1 MRVPMVGSTTLCMK
15 CCSALMGVALLLA
28 PPVPAIAEQG
38 KGVGYDTIQQLQSE
52 KKKQRKKAQKALIE
66 AGDTSL
72 VPGLVDS
79 LFFIPR
85 EQRAEAL
92 EVLEALTGAE
102 LGTRYFDWVE
112 WVGAHPEIEPRSGY
126 AQFKA
131 ELLSRIDPRYTEILY
146 EGVPARVRLT
156 EVVWG
161 GVRVDEIPTL
171 MNPDTI
177 PALDAEYLGDGEL
190 VFGAAVNGEYR
201 AYPLRIM
208 DWHELLNDEIGGEP
222 VALSYCTL
230 CRSGILFHS
239 RAADGKQRVFG
250 TSGLLYRSNKLMFDH
265 DTESLWSNLTGE
277 PVVGKLAEDPVG
289 LEVLPL
295 TLTTWGEW
303 RWRHPTTTVL
313 DLEPLAFYYPFDYQ
327 PGSADEARSGV
338 SFPVWKKDPRLQ
350 RNEEVYVLRI
360 EGSPKAFVV
369 EAALAAGVV
378 NDSVGASPIVLV
390 ADSRSGSIRAYERG
404 DRRFRWS
411 EADELVDDRDLV
423 WNLTEDALISSENE
437 AVRLQRLPGHV
448 AFWFGWYGFY
458 PDTEV
463 WDGGG

>member
-1 MRVPMVGSTTLCMK
+1 MLHSPKLRCKSL
-15 CCSALMGVALLLA
+15 SAAFSAALLLA
-28 PPVPAIAEQG
+28 PLFPAAAEDGQ
-38 KGVGYDTIQQLQSE
+38 GVGYDTIRQLESE
-52 KKKQRKKAQKALIE
+52 KRKQRKKAQKALIE
-66 AGDTSL
+66 AGDPSL

-85 EQRAEAL
+85 EQRDEAL
-92 EVLEALTGAE
+92 EVLEALTGAD
-102 LGTRYFDWVE
+102 LGVRYFDWVE
-112 WVGAHPEIEPRSGY
+112 WVGAHPEIEPLPGY
-126 AQFKA
+126 GRFKA

-146 EGVPARVRLT
+146 EGAPARIRLA

-171 MNPDTI
+171 INPDTI
-177 PALDAEYLGDGEL
+177 PATQAEYLGDGEL
-190 VFGAAVNGEYR
+190 VFGVAVNGEYR

-230 CRSGILFHS
+230 CRSGILFRS
-239 RAADGKQRVFG
+239 RAPDGKLTLFG

-265 DTESLWSNLTGE
+265 ETESLWSNLTGE
-277 PVVGKLAEDPVG
+277 PVIGRLAEEPVA
-289 LEVLPL
+289 LEVLPM

-327 PGSADEARSGV
+327 PGAADEARTGV
-338 SFPVWKKDPRLQ
+338 SFPVWKTSDRLE

-360 EGSPKAFVV
+360 EGSAKAFVV
-369 EAALAAGVV
+369 EAALSAGVV
-378 NDSVGASPIVLV
+378 NDAVGPMPVVLV

-404 DRRFRWS
+404 DSRFRWS
-411 EADELVDDRDLV
+411 EEDRLLDDRGV
-423 WNLTEDALISSENE
+423 GWNLTEDALISLEDDSQQ
-437 AVRLQRLPGHV
+437 LKRLPGHV

-458 PDTEV
+458 PDTQV
-463 WDGGG
+463 WGD